1 MAMPPVAVQSV
12 FVHLVALSAFSGCRP
27 SLLYNIMYRHLLPNV
42 AFSLLPDAFLFCLL
56 PPNYR
61 LPGTNYGLVGP
72 NYRLPA
78 PNENESCLLAVLF
91 ALQALLFRVL
101 GVVRRGG
108 EGKVV
113 D

>member
-1 MAMPPVAVQSV
+1 MRRPVGRSPLRVLLRW
-12 FVHLVALSAFSGCRP
+12 FLYC
-27 SLLYNIMYRHLLPNV
+27 SLLFVY
-42 AFSLLPDAFLFCLL
+42 CLL

-61 LPGTNYGLVGP
+61 LLGTNYGLVGP

-91 ALQALLFRVL
+91 AFQALLFRAL

>member
-1 MAMPPVAVQSV
+1 M
-12 FVHLVALSAFSGCRP
+12 HLASFLLSAG
-27 SLLYNIMYRHLLPNV
+27 
-42 AFSLLPDAFLFCLL
+42 AFLCFFCASLCCLL

-61 LPGTNYGLVGP
+61 LLGTNYGLVGP